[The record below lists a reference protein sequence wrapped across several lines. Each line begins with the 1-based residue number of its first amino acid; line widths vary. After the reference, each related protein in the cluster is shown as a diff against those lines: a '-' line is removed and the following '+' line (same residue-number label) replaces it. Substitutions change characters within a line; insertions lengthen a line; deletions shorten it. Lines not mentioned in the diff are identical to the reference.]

1 MSPVAAHG
9 LCLLLVT
16 ADFVARAIRI
26 QWLTRGVGYRL
37 SFREAFSVNA
47 VGDAASAVSPLR
59 IAGEPAR
66 LGTMLRSGVPAT
78 AAFVSI
84 TYEVLAAWPVI
95 LLCSGVLAWRYA
107 PEWWASVAPE
117 MSRAAREAWPWVAF
131 VTVLTL
137 GLWIWLRRHAPAV
150 SHHLRRP
157 LRRMLV
163 HWRRMPW
170 WPLLASTPLSF
181 VNLATRVAILPI
193 LASTLPHPPPLGP
206 MLLGSFA
213 LLYSQLI
220 LPTPSGVGAVEL
232 GFMGGAAGNMGDEQ
246 GRILLIWRVYTT
258 GIGVVIGL
266 LIGIRLFGW
275 QAIRDRIRPPKT
287 ESHSI
292 SDPDSLIR

>member
-1 MSPVAAHG
+1 
-9 LCLLLVT
+9 
-16 ADFVARAIRI
+16 
-26 QWLTRGVGYRL
+26 
-37 SFREAFSVNA
+37 
-47 VGDAASAVSPLR
+47 
-59 IAGEPAR
+59 
-66 LGTMLRSGVPAT
+66 
-78 AAFVSI
+78 
-84 TYEVLAAWPVI
+84 
-95 LLCSGVLAWRYA
+95 
-107 PEWWASVAPE
+107 
-117 MSRAAREAWPWVAF
+117 
-131 VTVLTL
+131 
-137 GLWIWLRRHAPAV
+137 
-150 SHHLRRP
+150 
-157 LRRMLV
+157 
-163 HWRRMPW
+163 
-170 WPLLASTPLSF
+170 
-181 VNLATRVAILPI
+181 
-193 LASTLPHPPPLGP
+193 